1 MKSLGFLLMAALA
14 PISGHAA
21 GLDETPPVEVWQAA
35 PDTIFDA
42 SDVTL
47 DDFLWTARPIV
58 VFADTPADPRLVQQL
73 DLLTERMGALI
84 DREVVVIVDADPRN
98 PSPVRTE
105 LRARGFMVVLIAKD
119 GSVVLRKPDPWDVRE
134 LSRAIDKIPLRQQEL
149 KFR

>member
-14 PISGHAA
+14 PITGHAA
-21 GLDETPPVEVWQAA
+21 GLDAVSPVEVWQAA
-35 PDTIFDA
+35 PDTILEA

-47 DDFLWTARPIV
+47 EDFLWIARPIV
-58 VFADTPADPRLVQQL
+58 VFADTPADPRLMQQL
-73 DLLTERMGALI
+73 DLLTARMEALV
-84 DREVVVIVDADPRN
+84 DREVVVIVDTNPRD
-98 PSPVRTE
+98 PSPVRRE

-149 KFR
+149 KAR

>member
-14 PISGHAA
+14 PITGHAA
-21 GLDETPPVEVWQAA
+21 GLDEIPPVEVWQAA
-35 PDTIFDA
+35 PDTILEA

-47 DDFLWTARPIV
+47 EDFLWIARPIV
-58 VFADTPADPRLVQQL
+58 VFADTPADPRLMQQL
-73 DLLTERMGALI
+73 DLLTARMEALV
-84 DREVVVIVDADPRN
+84 DREVVVIVDTNPRD
-98 PSPVRTE
+98 PSPVRRD

-149 KFR
+149 KAR